1 MVARP
6 RIPALLAALL
16 ALGGCATSTR
26 TAKMGPL
33 PTGPLVTLIVSDD
46 RAVVERECREVP
58 ALGPVLG
65 CSIWET
71 VQPDGKTDVKM
82 MKVVRYTDTMPS
94 ADRLVTLVVSDDRRV
109 VEHECRDVPALGPVL
124 GCSIWR
130 TIRTDHGTTVK
141 VMKVVRYAES
151 VPSELT
157 MEIDVHELCHVVAAL
172 QPIDDPC
179 HVGNDGVIRAGDP
192 NARGMTR

>member
-1 MVARP
+1 VKRVIVTTADDFMIAAISRRRMRALSRGCGMARGLP
-6 RIPALLAALL
+6 EVVGMGGRRRVGALVAALL

-33 PTGPLVTLIVSDD
+33 STGPLVTLIVSDD

-65 CSIWET
+65 CSIWHT

-82 MKVVRYTDTMPS
+82 MKVVRYTDALPS
-94 ADRLVTLVVSDDRRV
+94 AL
-109 VEHECRDVPALGPVL
+109 AL
-124 GCSIWR
+124 
-130 TIRTDHGTTVK
+130 
-141 VMKVVRYAES
+141 
-151 VPSELT
+151 
-157 MEIDVHELCHVVAAL
+157 EIDAHELCHVVAAL

-179 HVGNDGVIRAGDP
+179 HVGNGGIVRAGAP

>member
-1 MVARP
+1 MGGRRRVG
-6 RIPALLAALL
+6 ALVAALL

-33 PTGPLVTLIVSDD
+33 STGPLVTLIVSDD

-65 CSIWET
+65 CSIWHT
-71 VQPDGKTDVKM
+71 VQPDGTTD
-82 MKVVRYTDTMPS
+82 
-94 ADRLVTLVVSDDRRV
+94 
-109 VEHECRDVPALGPVL
+109 
-124 GCSIWR
+124 
-130 TIRTDHGTTVK
+130 VK
-141 VMKVVRYAES
+141 VMKVVRYTDAL
-151 VPSELT
+151 PSALAL
-157 MEIDVHELCHVVAAL
+157 EIDAHELCHVVAAL

-179 HVGNDGVIRAGDP
+179 HVGNGGIVRAGAP

>member
-1 MVARP
+1 MSQLRLP
-6 RIPALLAALL
+6 LLCLGALVLTLT
-16 ALGGCATSTR
+16 GCATSTR
-26 TAKMGPL
+26 MANMGPL
-33 PTGPLVTLIVSDD
+33 
-46 RAVVERECREVP
+46 
-58 ALGPVLG
+58 
-65 CSIWET
+65 
-71 VQPDGKTDVKM
+71 
-82 MKVVRYTDTMPS
+82 PS

-172 QPIDDPC
+172 QTIDDPC
-179 HVGNDGVIRAGDP
+179 HVGNNGVIQSAAGVAAGP
-192 NARGMTR
+192 RTR